1 VASGQARPG
10 LKIVVIEGEGAVN
23 NILFGSARE
32 PIVQV
37 RDENDKPVTGAKVTF
52 TLPDRGPGGT
62 FFGTGKNLSVTTN
75 DQGRATGT
83 GFRHN
88 FIEGHFQI
96 QVTATKGN
104 ISDTVNISQNNVLPQ
119 TSVPSS
125 DDTNR
130 VVKSEKKFGRGKIIA
145 VVGAAAII
153 AAVAATRGHDST
165 TTTTPGTSVTPGT
178 ISVGS
183 PR

>member
-1 VASGQARPG
+1 MAYMRFAAVLLACVTFWGGVANGQARPG

-37 RDENDKPVTGAKVTF
+37 RDENDKPVNGAKVTF

-62 FFGTGKNLSVTTN
+62 FYGTGRNLSVTTN
-75 DQGRATGT
+75 DQGRATGA

-96 QVTATKGN
+96 QVTAAKGN
-104 ISDTVNISQNNVLPQ
+104 VTDTVNI
-119 TSVPSS
+119 
-125 DDTNR
+125 
-130 VVKSEKKFGRGKIIA
+130 
-145 VVGAAAII
+145 
-153 AAVAATRGHDST
+153 
-165 TTTTPGTSVTPGT
+165 
-178 ISVGS
+178 
-183 PR
+183 